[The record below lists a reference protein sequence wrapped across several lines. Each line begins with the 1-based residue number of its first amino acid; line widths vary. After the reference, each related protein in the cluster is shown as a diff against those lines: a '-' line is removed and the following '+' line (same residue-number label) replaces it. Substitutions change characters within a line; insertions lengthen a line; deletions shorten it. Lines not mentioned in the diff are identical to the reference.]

1 MIHDT
6 KNYLKLNK
14 ERKKFILNGLEKL
27 KIQKIIKKY
36 GFSIYTE
43 KELNELIKLKKF
55 DIIQFPGNIF
65 DQSILNN
72 KNIYFLK
79 KRGIELHARSIFLQG
94 LIFLKFDKT
103 KKVTGVYSKKLKKFY
118 DNFKTKEQKI
128 FHCINFIKNHEFIDK
143 VVIGITSFNE
153 LKQIMT
159 YLEKKLNKRNY
170 SEFIIKNQKIYL
182 SIQTIKINIFFIFQ
196 YIVYIFTN
204 SYSCRQR

>member
-143 VVIGITSFNE
+143 VVIGVTSFNE
-153 LKQIMT
+153 LKQIMN
-159 YLEKKLNKRNY
+159 YLEKKLDKRNY
-170 SEFIIKNQKIYL
+170 SEFIIKNQKITKPYNW
-182 SIQTIKINIFFIFQ
+182 KI
-196 YIVYIFTN
+196 
-204 SYSCRQR
+204 